1 MVEVYLHQKSG
12 FTWLA
17 LISFANF
24 SLISFSQN
32 ELRLLLR
39 ILDRLTGYWI
49 TTFSESIE
57 DSCSNK
63 VFWILLDSNSSEST
77 LF

>member
-39 ILDRLTGYWI
+39 ILDRLTGY
-49 TTFSESIE
+49 
-57 DSCSNK
+57 
-63 VFWILLDSNSSEST
+63 
-77 LF
+77 

>member
-12 FTWLA
+12 FTWLS

-39 ILDRLTGYWI
+39 ILDRLTGY
-49 TTFSESIE
+49 
-57 DSCSNK
+57 
-63 VFWILLDSNSSEST
+63 
-77 LF
+77 